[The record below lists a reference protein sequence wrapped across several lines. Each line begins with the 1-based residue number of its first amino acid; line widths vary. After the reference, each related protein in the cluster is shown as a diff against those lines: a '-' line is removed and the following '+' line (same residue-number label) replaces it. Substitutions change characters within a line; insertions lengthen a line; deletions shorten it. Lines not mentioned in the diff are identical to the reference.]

1 MKIAVISDIHGNM
14 DAVKAVMEDIK
25 KEKCDKIFVLGDYAM
40 AGPEPKKTIKYFMEK
55 QKDKNVE
62 MIQGN
67 TDAMIAGYSAE
78 LFNVL
83 EKKAPVMACALQDDV
98 KHLTAGEKKFL
109 EKLPAQKQ
117 IDIEGV
123 SFLLVHGSPR
133 KNNEDILA
141 DTPIEDIEKMVK
153 KVKAQVVL
161 CGHTHVPCG
170 FQTKSKKT
178 VVNVGSIGRPF
189 TPEAKAC
196 YLIIDVIDGK
206 CIFQHKFIEY
216 GNKKASDKMKKRKFT
231 GAELLADTL
240 LNPEKRH
247 F

>member
-1 MKIAVISDIHGNM
+1 MRIAVISDIHGNM
-14 DAVKAVMEDIK
+14 DAVKAVMDDIK
-25 KEKCDKIFVLGDYAM
+25 KEKCEKLFVLGDYAM
-40 AGPEPKKTIKYFMEK
+40 AGPEPKKTVKYFMEK
-55 QKDKNVE
+55 ENDSDVE

-67 TDAMIAGYSAE
+67 TDMMIASYSSD
-78 LFNVL
+78 LFNML
-83 EKKAPVMACALQDDV
+83 EKKAPVMASALQYDV
-98 KHLTAGEKKFL
+98 KHLTSGEKLFL
-109 EKLPAQKQ
+109 KNLPEQKQ
-117 IDIEGV
+117 VDVEGV

-141 DTPIEDIEKMVK
+141 DTPITEVEKMVK

-178 VVNVGSIGRPF
+178 IVNVGSVGRPF
-189 TPEAKAC
+189 TPDAKAC
-196 YLIIDVIDGK
+196 YLIIDVIDGR

-216 GNKKASDKMKKRKFT
+216 GNKKASEKMKKRHFS
-231 GAELLADTL
+231 GAELLAETL
-240 LNPEKRH
+240 LNPSKRH

>member
-1 MKIAVISDIHGNM
+1 MRIAVISDIHGNM
-14 DAVKAVMEDIK
+14 DAVEAVMDDIK
-25 KEKCDKIFVLGDYAM
+25 KENCEKLFVLGDYVM

-55 QKDKNVE
+55 EDDSNVE

-67 TDAMIAGYSAE
+67 TDMMIASFSE
-78 LFNVL
+78 DLLSTL
-83 EKKAPVMACALQDDV
+83 EKKAPVMASALQDDV
-98 KHLTAGEKKFL
+98 KHLTLNEKTFL
-109 EKLPAQKQ
+109 KNLPAQKQ
-117 IDIEGV
+117 VDVDGV

-141 DTPIEDIEKMVK
+141 DTPINEVEKMVK
-153 KVKAQVVL
+153 KVGAQVVL

-170 FQTKSKKT
+170 FQTKSRKT
-178 VVNVGSIGRPF
+178 IVNVGSIGRPF

-206 CIFQHKFIEY
+206 CIFQHKFVEY
-216 GNKKASDKMKKRKFT
+216 GNKKASEKLKKRKFT

-240 LNPEKRH
+240 LNPAKRH